1 MSINK
6 KGWIT
11 IAILL
16 FTSIYCFTFPKAKY
30 ESQNII
36 SQLKIPLEFTG
47 WLGTDTEAAQ
57 DWNSDDEKY
66 AFISQTLDREYI
78 NKDGDSLFLLILD
91 AGNFHNPKVCSSSS
105 GFKVTELNDSEFH
118 VLNRDLRAYCLYVEK
133 DAEGFLMIYW
143 MCIDK
148 NIVDWTGQKIKQLWF
163 SLINKKRNGLMV
175 RLSIPTREDSIASA
189 LQLAN
194 EFLADLGS
202 AIPPEQTEYIFGNPK
217 TAL

>member
-47 WLGTDTEAAQ
+47 WLGTDTEAEQ

-66 AFISQTLDREYI
+66 AFY
-78 NKDGDSLFLLILD
+78 
-91 AGNFHNPKVCSSSS
+91 
-105 GFKVTELNDSEFH
+105 
-118 VLNRDLRAYCLYVEK
+118 
-133 DAEGFLMIYW
+133 
-143 MCIDK
+143 
-148 NIVDWTGQKIKQLWF
+148 
-163 SLINKKRNGLMV
+163 
-175 RLSIPTREDSIASA
+175 
-189 LQLAN
+189 
-194 EFLADLGS
+194 
-202 AIPPEQTEYIFGNPK
+202 
-217 TAL
+217 